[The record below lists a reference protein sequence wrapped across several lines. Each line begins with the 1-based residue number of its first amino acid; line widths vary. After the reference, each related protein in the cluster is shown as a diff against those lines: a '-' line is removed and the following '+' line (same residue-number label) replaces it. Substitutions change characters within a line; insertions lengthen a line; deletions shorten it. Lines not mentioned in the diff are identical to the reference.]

1 LKRAHGPNRKRC
13 GSSNPAEIGA
23 QIEALTEALNAVLAR
38 RRKRTAFRRERIQV
52 HKFTVG
58 QCVELVAT
66 EAQQPCAANYV
77 IIRLVANDDGDP
89 KYRVKSSEESQER
102 IIEESRLTLTQKSVG
117 GGGTRPDIA
126 NAAKL
131 PPG

>member
-1 LKRAHGPNRKRC
+1 
-13 GSSNPAEIGA
+13 
-23 QIEALTEALNAVLAR
+23 
-38 RRKRTAFRRERIQV
+38 V

-66 EAQQPCAANYV
+66 EAQQPCPANYV

-117 GGGTRPDIA
+117 GGGARPDIV

>member
-1 LKRAHGPNRKRC
+1 M
-13 GSSNPAEIGA
+13 
-23 QIEALTEALNAVLAR
+23 
-38 RRKRTAFRRERIQV
+38 

-66 EAQQPCAANYV
+66 EAQQPCPANYV
-77 IIRLVANDDGDP
+77 IIRLVANDGGDP
-89 KYRVKSSEESQER
+89 KYRVKSPEESQER

-117 GGGTRPDIA
+117 GGGARPDIA

>member
-38 RRKRTAFRRERIQV
+38 RRKRSGVSSRENSGAQIYCRTMRRTCR
-52 HKFTVG
+52 H
-58 QCVELVAT
+58 

-102 IIEESRLTLTQKSVG
+102 IIEESRLTLTQKLVG
-117 GGGTRPDIA
+117 GGGARPDIA